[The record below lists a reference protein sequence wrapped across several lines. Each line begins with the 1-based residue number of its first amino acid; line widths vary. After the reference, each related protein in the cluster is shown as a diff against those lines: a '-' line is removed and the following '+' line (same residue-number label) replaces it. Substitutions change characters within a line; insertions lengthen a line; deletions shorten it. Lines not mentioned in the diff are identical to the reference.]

1 MSDGLLD
8 NHTIV
13 GMHLQDG
20 NPAKVDVMGFVHEV
34 DNRHRDIVV
43 ESGGFYRMQEA
54 TRPVEGKGEKGRVQ

>member
-20 NPAKVDVMGFVHEV
+20 NPAKVDMMGFVHQV

-43 ESGGFYRMQEA
+43 ESTGFDRM
-54 TRPVEGKGEKGRVQ
+54 